1 MEKVN
6 FGKSGI
12 EKGQKSQSLEVV
24 KKFQSEKRRSVWRCV
39 NKWSTIL
46 VKRQCAYECAA
57 RHRGDN
63 NTTLTKETKT
73 NERCNTEKWKKQKYE
88 IINIRDK
95 DRVWLG
101 KPRVT
106 AVGHNPP
113 CICKDGRNAHGKHR
127 CQLWYTEHYLE
138 QYFKKNKHK

>member
-1 MEKVN
+1 LK
-6 FGKSGI
+6 
-12 EKGQKSQSLEVV
+12 KGQKSQSLEI
-24 KKFQSEKRRSVWRCV
+24 KKFRSEKRRSVWRCV

-138 QYFKKNKHK
+138 QYFKKTNTSNKK

>member
-1 MEKVN
+1 MEYYPSKKTVRIRMR
-6 FGKSGI
+6 STAPR
-12 EKGQKSQSLEVV
+12 GQQHNV
-24 KKFQSEKRRSVWRCV
+24 
-39 NKWSTIL
+39 
-46 VKRQCAYECAA
+46 
-57 RHRGDN
+57 
-63 NTTLTKETKT
+63 
-73 NERCNTEKWKKQKYE
+73 NERNENEREMHHGKMKKQKYE

-138 QYFKKNKHK
+138 QYFKKQTQVTKIEKGKSDTIS